1 MKGDVRVYLKIQ
13 KYENFHQST
22 RFVFFINIVFQTTAA
37 RQNQINLVLLSTYS
51 YFCSLKHV
59 NGIMNIYAYAPER
72 DFIMPYLQRALD
84 GAVFS
89 EAPDTADRCIMI
101 SSVDIYQQ
109 QEGNLIGEDAE
120 TDHNSPW
127 TAYEKRFAEMCAAAG
142 KAYIILRSA
151 DVVGTGMSG
160 WPRELA
166 ERIWK
171 GSLMH
176 FAGNEARVS
185 VVHATDVARTV
196 AALCESSTTTGVFN
210 ITDGDNPTFRDFVDS
225 LAFRMKDKHV
235 STLSTKGQL
244 LLGRIFYGKRLYR
257 KFTTERTFDC
267 SALCRVIDYRPTAV
281 THYLRNHVYDESSL

>member
-1 MKGDVRVYLKIQ
+1 MDVYVYI
-13 KYENFHQST
+13 
-22 RFVFFINIVFQTTAA
+22 
-37 RQNQINLVLLSTYS
+37 
-51 YFCSLKHV
+51 
-59 NGIMNIYAYAPER
+59 PER
-72 DFIMPYLQRALD
+72 DFLMPYLQRAM
-84 GAVFS
+84 GSAVFTGS
-89 EAPDTADRCIMI
+89 PDAAERCLMI
-101 SSVDIYQQ
+101 SSVDIYKQP
-109 QEGNLIGEDAE
+109 EGNLISEDAAI
-120 TDHNSPW
+120 DSGSPW
-127 TAYEKRFAEMCAAAG
+127 ADYENRFAEMCKSAG
-142 KAYIILRSA
+142 KSCIILRSA
-151 DVVGTGMSG
+151 DIIGTGMSG

-185 VVHATDVARTV
+185 VVHATDVAKAV
-196 AALCESSTTTGVFN
+196 AALCSSDTTEGIFN

-244 LLGRIFYGKRLYR
+244 LFGRFFYGKRLYR

-267 SALCRVIDYRPTAV
+267 STLCRAIDYKPNAV